1 MKPLFDA
8 DEFAKSIRRRLAD
21 LNMSKK
27 DAAAEMGVNAST
39 LTRITADAKTPD
51 IETALGYPGR
61 AEMIHRDD
69 MVVGRGAVEGV

>member
-27 DAAAEMGVNAST
+27 DAAEQMSVNAST
-39 LTRITADAKTPD
+39 LTRITADGKAPDVENYLRIQRWMTKTAPAK
-51 IETALGYPGR
+51 
-61 AEMIHRDD
+61 
-69 MVVGRGAVEGV
+69 